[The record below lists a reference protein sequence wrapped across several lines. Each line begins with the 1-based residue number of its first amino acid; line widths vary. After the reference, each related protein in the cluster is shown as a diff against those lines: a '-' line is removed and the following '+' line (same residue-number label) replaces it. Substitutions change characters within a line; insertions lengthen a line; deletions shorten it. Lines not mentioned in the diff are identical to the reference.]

1 MMPRMKKRKQPKG
14 IVVSGNEARGLGV
27 RSRIGLDFDKLRE
40 AGWTISER
48 QPSPGDKIL
57 FRYVN
62 PIGKTLK
69 SSKDVEKQLREE
81 GTYESFV
88 LETNESPGY
97 VVCFVCVYI
106 ISCCLHCH
114 VLVIL
119 CLCTY
124 YIIFFLP
131 LFTTKSNTL
140 PHHKKG

>member
-1 MMPRMKKRKQPKG
+1 MPRTKKRKQPKG
-14 IVVSGNEARGLGV
+14 IVVSGNEARGSGV

-48 QPSPGDKIL
+48 QSSPGDKIL

-106 ISCCLHCH
+106 ISCCLQCR
-114 VLVIL
+114 VLVFFAYARTIL
-119 CLCTY
+119 Y
-124 YIIFFLP
+124 FFLP

-140 PHHKKG
+140 PHHKNG